1 MTNVKSILKSRDITL
16 LTKVCIVKAVVFPVV
31 KSRYKS
37 WTINK
42 AKHQRTGAF
51 KLQRQRRFLRVPW
64 TARRSNQPILKEI
77 NPVLEGLL
85 LKLKF
90 QYFCHLI
97 QRVNS
102 LEKKL
107 MLRKTE
113 GKRRRGQQ
121 RMRQL
126 DCINNSTD
134 MNVSKLQDTVE
145 DRQSGV
151 LQSMESQRVGHD
163 LAKKHNNILI

>member
-1 MTNVKSILKSRDITL
+1 M
-16 LTKVCIVKAVVFPVV
+16 
-31 KSRYKS
+31 
-37 WTINK
+37 
-42 AKHQRTGAF
+42 
-51 KLQRQRRFLRVPW
+51 RVPW

-90 QYFCHLI
+90 QYFRHLI

-107 MLRKTE
+107 MLIKTE

-151 LQSMESQRVGHD
+151 L
-163 LAKKHNNILI
+163 